1 MQGHLPNSVYIAT
14 VASTDRR
21 GLHRSPRRYLFA
33 REETMLKHGAKI
45 SLVATSLAPIFLT
58 LAFLAHMAGHN
69 YAAAG
74 WTAAVVLLVAVASLI
89 LSAASHQLQ
98 VFPIEVSKLKTAD
111 REVVAFLLTYVL
123 PLALVNL
130 HDFSVDWHAI
140 GFLVAIFAVV
150 VWGTHAYDFNPLLG
164 IIGYHFFEVE
174 SRDGLTYVL
183 ITRRVLNS
191 VREVTKVVRLTEY
204 VLFDKG

>member
-1 MQGHLPNSVYIAT
+1 
-14 VASTDRR
+14 
-21 GLHRSPRRYLFA
+21 
-33 REETMLKHGAKI
+33 MLKHWAKI
-45 SLVATSLAPIFLT
+45 SLVATSLAPILLT

-69 YAAAG
+69 YAAVGWAAG
-74 WTAAVVLLVAVASLI
+74 VVLLVAVASLI

-98 VFPIEVSKLKTAD
+98 VFPLEVGKLKTAD
-111 REVVAFLLTYVL
+111 REIVAFLLTYVL

-130 HDFSVDWHAI
+130 HDFSVDWRAI

-164 IIGYHFFEVE
+164 LIGYHFFEVE
-174 SRDGLTYVL
+174 STDGVTYVL